1 MKLFRSSTVCSLAMV
16 GFCIFAVAQ
25 CLSALKEQKQG
36 LRRFEFTEP
45 YMGTMFKIVLYAS
58 DESRALEASR
68 VAFNRIAGLDHIM
81 SDYQPR
87 SELMRLSGL
96 AGGPPTRISD
106 DLYGV
111 MSAGQEIAQKSDGAF
126 DITIGPVVRL
136 WRRARRQHELP
147 ESARLAQALEL
158 VGHQKLTPDAQ
169 GRTAPPFKPGRP
181 PGLGGIAEGQA
192 GDPET

>member
-1 MKLFRSSTVCSLAMV
+1 
-16 GFCIFAVAQ
+16 
-25 CLSALKEQKQG
+25 
-36 LRRFEFTEP
+36 
-45 YMGTMFKIVLYAS
+45 MFKIVLYAS
-58 DESRALEASR
+58 DESSALEASR

-81 SDYQPR
+81 SDYQPS
-87 SELMRLSGL
+87 SELMRLSEL

-158 VGHQKLTPDAQ
+158 VGHQKLRLDA
-169 GRTAPPFKPGRP
+169 RSEEHTAELQSQSNLVCRLLLEKKKKRRNPQNRHV
-181 PGLGGIAEGQA
+181 
-192 GDPET
+192 